1 MGRNLSGSEREKAL
15 ATLAGGAAPEPQR
28 GQRAF
33 PALQGQA
40 ASAFHG
46 AAVGPLRAAAVRR
59 SEAGAGDAPW
69 PGLRVHVQGTSLLI
83 LLLLAFW
90 YALGWSAAVIG
101 DALSDEDGAIVA
113 VARTGDASDYEPLTN
128 SEVSALQ
135 SALADAGY
143 DPGPLD
149 GMLGIRTRRTID
161 LAKAEFGLE
170 MLPDRLFLTRLR
182 ALTGSPGS
190 RSARDGDVGSR
201 PPG

>member
-1 MGRNLSGSEREKAL
+1 MQVDTPR
-15 ATLAGGAAPEPQR
+15 
-28 GQRAF
+28 
-33 PALQGQA
+33 
-40 ASAFHG
+40 
-46 AAVGPLRAAAVRR
+46 
-59 SEAGAGDAPW
+59 

-101 DALSDEDGAIVA
+101 DALDDEDGAIVA

-149 GMLGIRTRRTID
+149 GMLGTRTRRAID

-170 MLPDRLFLTRLR
+170 TLPDRLFLRRLG
-182 ALTGSPGS
+182 ALTGSLDS
-190 RSARDGDVGSR
+190 RSASEGNLDSR
-201 PPG
+201 APDR